1 MATSYGVKDR
11 DEVKTRELPSKE
23 KSFREAFAKARD
35 DMKKG
40 GPDTFTWRGKTYST
54 ALKSPSKTPVKG
66 RTAGMSLDMPSAPS
80 GGGMDMDRSKSPRQ
94 MATAT
99 MADEAATSERIARG
113 ASERRAAEAPE
124 AASEMKRESR
134 GMGVGSLGQQRSAGA
149 SAREEALER
158 AKENQRRRDMMAGRE
173 PEREPGYRKGG
184 NVKSYAKGGSVRGDG
199 CAQRGKT
206 KGRYI

>member
-1 MATSYGVKDR
+1 MATSFGVSAR
-11 DEVKTRELPSKE
+11 PEVKTRDLPNKTRSFKE
-23 KSFREAFAKARD
+23 AFREARAAGDKTFMYNGKKYTTELAKP
-35 DMKKG
+35 K
-40 GPDTFTWRGKTYST
+40 
-54 ALKSPSKTPVKG
+54 
-66 RTAGMSLDMPSAPS
+66 AGVSRDMPSAPS

-99 MADEAATSERIARG
+99 MADEATTSARIARG

-134 GMGVGSLGQQRSAGA
+134 GMGVGSLGQQRSVGA

-184 NVKSYAKGGSVRGDG
+184 NVKSYAGGGTVRGAG
-199 CAQRGKT
+199 AAQRGVRPCKT
-206 KGRYI
+206 R